1 MKTLSFV
8 FDDNVLNYQTYG
20 SGKNIFLAFHGY
32 AQNHEVFRNFA
43 STLGEDYKIFS
54 FDLFMHGQSNWR
66 NKKNK
71 LSKEYWKIII
81 SEFLLENNINV
92 FSLLGFSMGGK
103 FVLAI
108 LESFPDKIQKVIL
121 IAPDGVNTNF
131 WFSIATL
138 PGWTGKLFKS
148 VVINP
153 LNFQLITK
161 VFRKLKIVDK
171 GLVRFAEGQLK
182 TREQRLRVYF
192 SWIIFSDFKFN
203 LKEIAGIINKNKID
217 LTIFVGKYDKVIT
230 EKNMKILI
238 QLLKNP
244 KLIVLETGHTFLIES
259 VSKWITNNK
268 LLFNIDI

>member
-1 MKTLSFV
+1 MKTLSFT
-8 FDDNVLNYQTYG
+8 FDDNVLNYQIYG

-32 AQNHEVFRNFA
+32 AQSHDVFRNFA
-43 STLGEDYKIFS
+43 STLGEDCKIFS
-54 FDLFMHGQSNWR
+54 FDLFMHGQSNWK

-81 SEFLLENNINV
+81 SQFLIENNIDS

-108 LESFPDKIQKVIL
+108 LESFPYKIKKVIL

-131 WFSIATL
+131 WYSIATL
-138 PGWTGKLFKS
+138 PGWTENIFKS
-148 VVINP
+148 VVISP
-153 LNFQLITK
+153 LRFQLITK
-161 VFRKLKIVDK
+161 FFGKLKIVDK
-171 GLVRFAEGQLK
+171 GLIKFADGQLK

-203 LKEIAGIINKNKID
+203 VKEIAEIINLYQID
-217 LTIFVGKYDKVIT
+217 ITIFVGKYDKVIT
-230 EKNMKILI
+230 EKNINVLI
-238 QLLKNP
+238 QLLKHP

-259 VSKWITNNK
+259 VSKWINK
-268 LLFNIDI
+268 NKFLFNIDN